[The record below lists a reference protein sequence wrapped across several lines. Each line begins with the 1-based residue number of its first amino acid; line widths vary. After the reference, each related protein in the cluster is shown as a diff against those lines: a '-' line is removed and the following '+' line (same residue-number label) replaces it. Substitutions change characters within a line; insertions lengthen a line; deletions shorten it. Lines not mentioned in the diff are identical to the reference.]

1 MAMSERPAMEK
12 LKQKIAELEQTITD
26 LNQEMQKLQQ
36 REQLLNIMAEKSFAG
51 AYVSQDGQ
59 FKFGS
64 WNTFSFAGYTIKDL
78 LGVKADSLI
87 HPEDRNF
94 VKTNARA
101 MLRGERTT
109 PYEFRIVTRGGQIR
123 WILETV
129 TSIMYEGKPAILG
142 NSMDITER
150 NLAEDARRESER
162 RLADIIE
169 FLPDATVVI
178 NCEGEVIA
186 WNRAMEKMTGVSA
199 KDMVGKGDYEYSLPF
214 YGDRRPVIVDL
225 VLKPDEELERRSS
238 GFDRKTNELVVETWV
253 PGIKTFVW
261 GKASPL
267 YDNNGHIVGAIAV
280 LRDITARKLAEDA
293 LRESERRLADIIEF
307 LPDATLVVNCEGVVI
322 AWNRAIEKMTGVS
335 AKDMVGKGNYE
346 YALPFYGER
355 RPVIIDLVLKPDE
368 AVERTYSVFDRK
380 KNELVV
386 EAWVPGVNAYVW
398 AKSSPLYDN
407 KGNIVGA
414 IEVIRDVTARKL
426 AEDALR
432 ESERR
437 LADIIEFLPDATLV
451 VNCEG
456 VVIAWNRAIEK
467 MTGVSAKDMVGKG
480 DYEYALPFFGERRP
494 FIIDL
499 VLKPDEVVEKTYS
512 AFDRQK
518 NELVVEIWAPGI
530 NAYAWGK
537 ASPLYDNKGN
547 IVGAIEVIRDI
558 TERKLQEDAL
568 RESER
573 RLADIIEFLPDA
585 AVVVN
590 CEGVVIAWNRAIE
603 KMTGVSAKDILGK
616 GNYEYALPFYGER
629 RPIIIDLVL
638 KPDESIEGTYSSFE
652 RQKNELV
659 AEKWA
664 SGINAYVWCKS
675 SPLYDNK
682 GNIVG
687 AIEVLRDITERKMAE
702 ESLIKR
708 ERELGIKSHE
718 LEELN
723 TALTV
728 LLKRREDDKK
738 ELEEMLVVNVNELVI
753 PYVEELK
760 RLKMDDRFMTYI
772 NILESNLRNILS
784 PFSHRL
790 SVKYLSLTNR
800 EVRVAELIKEGKSS
814 KEIAELLNVTES
826 SVNINRYR
834 LRKKLALK
842 KQDNLKVYLTSLP

>member
-1 MAMSERPAMEK
+1 MPEKPAYEK
-12 LKQKIAELEQTITD
+12 MKRKIAHLEETIAD
-26 LNQEMQKLQQ
+26 LNQKMKKLQQ

-51 AYVSQDGQ
+51 AYVSQDGS

-78 LGVKADSLI
+78 LGVKSDSLI

-94 VKTNARA
+94 VKTSARA
-101 MLRGERTT
+101 MLRGERTA

-123 WILETV
+123 WVVETV
-129 TSIMYEGKPAILG
+129 TPILYEGKPAILG

-169 FLPDATVVI
+169 FLPDAAVVI
-178 NCEGEVIA
+178 NCAGEAIA

-199 KDMVGKGDYEYSLPF
+199 KDMLGKGNYEYSLPF
-214 YGDRRPVIVDL
+214 YGDRRPVIVDF
-225 VLKPDEELERRSS
+225 VLKPDEALEKQSS
-238 GFDRKTNELVVETWV
+238 GFDRQKNELVVETWV
-253 PGIKTFVW
+253 PGINAYVW
-261 GKASPL
+261 GKSSPL

-307 LPDATLVVNCEGVVI
+307 LPDATLVVNCSGEVI
-322 AWNRAIEKMTGVS
+322 AWNRAIEKMTGVN
-335 AKDMVGKGNYE
+335 AKDIVGKGNYE
-346 YALPFYGER
+346 YSLPFYGER

-368 AVERTYSVFDRK
+368 TVEKTYLTFDREK
-380 KNELVV
+380 QELVV
-386 EAWVPGVNAYVW
+386 ETWAPCINAFVW
-398 AKSSPLYDN
+398 CKSSPLYNN
-407 KGNIVGA
+407 KGDIVGA
-414 IEVIRDVTARKL
+414 IEVIRDITERKL

-451 VNCEG
+451 VNCSGE
-456 VVIAWNRAIEK
+456 VIAWNRAIEK

-480 DYEYALPFFGERRP
+480 DYEYALPFYGERRP
-494 FIIDL
+494 LIIDL
-499 VLKPDEVVEKTYS
+499 VLEPDESVEKTYS
-512 AFDRQK
+512 IFDRQK
-518 NELVVEIWAPGI
+518 NELVVETWAPGM
-530 NAYAWGK
+530 NAFVWGK
-537 ASPLYDNKGN
+537 SSPLYDNKGN

-558 TERKLQEDAL
+558 TERKLAEDAL

-590 CEGVVIAWNRAIE
+590 CAGEVIAWNRAIE
-603 KMTGVSAKDILGK
+603 KMTGVSAKDMVGK
-616 GNYEYALPFYGER
+616 GDYEYALPFYEER

-638 KPDESIEGTYSSFE
+638 KPDEAVEKTYSAFD
-652 RQKNELV
+652 RQTHELV

-664 SGINAYVWCKS
+664 PGINAFVWCKS

-682 GNIVG
+682 GHIVG

-708 ERELGIKSHE
+708 ERE
-718 LEELN
+718 
-723 TALTV
+723 
-728 LLKRREDDKK
+728 
-738 ELEEMLVVNVNELVI
+738 
-753 PYVEELK
+753 
-760 RLKMDDRFMTYI
+760 
-772 NILESNLRNILS
+772 
-784 PFSHRL
+784 
-790 SVKYLSLTNR
+790 
-800 EVRVAELIKEGKSS
+800 
-814 KEIAELLNVTES
+814 
-826 SVNINRYR
+826 
-834 LRKKLALK
+834 
-842 KQDNLKVYLTSLP
+842 

>member
-1 MAMSERPAMEK
+1 MSEESENQK
-12 LKQKIAELEQTITD
+12 LKRKIARLEKTITD
-26 LNQEMQKLQQ
+26 LDQKMKKLQQ
-36 REQLLNIMAEKSFAG
+36 REELLNIMAEKSFAG

-101 MLRGERTT
+101 MLRGERTA
-109 PYEFRIVTRGGQIR
+109 PYEFRIVTREGQIR

-129 TSIMYEGKPAILG
+129 TPILYDGKQAILG
-142 NSMDITER
+142 NSLDITER

-162 RLADIIE
+162 RLSDIIE
-169 FLPDATVVI
+169 FLPDATLVI

-186 WNRAMEKMTGVSA
+186 WNRAMEKMSGVNA
-199 KDMVGKGDYEYSLPF
+199 NDMVGKGNYEYSLPF
-214 YGDRRPVIVDL
+214 YGERRPIIIDL
-225 VLKPDEELERRSS
+225 VLKPDKVVEKAYSV
-238 GFDRKTNELVVETWV
+238 FDRQKNELVVETWA
-253 PGIKTFVW
+253 PRIKAYIW

-267 YDNNGHIVGAIAV
+267 YDNKGHIVGAIAV

-293 LRESERRLADIIEF
+293 LRESERRLTDIIEF
-307 LPDATLVVNCEGVVI
+307 LPDATLVVNCAGEII
-322 AWNRAIEKMTGVS
+322 AWNRAIENMTGVS
-335 AKDMVGKGNYE
+335 SKDMVGKGNYE

-355 RPVIIDLVLKPDE
+355 RPFIIDLVLKPDE
-368 AVERTYSVFDRK
+368 ELEKTYSAFDRQ

-386 EAWVPGVNAYVW
+386 EIWAPGLSIFAW
-398 AKSSPLYDN
+398 AKASPLYDD
-407 KGNIVGA
+407 KGNLVGA
-414 IEVIRDVTARKL
+414 IEVIRDITKRRL

-451 VNCEG
+451 INCAGE
-456 VVIAWNRAIEK
+456 VIAWNRAMEK
-467 MTGVSAKDMVGKG
+467 MTGVSSKDMV
-480 DYEYALPFFGERRP
+480 
-494 FIIDL
+494 
-499 VLKPDEVVEKTYS
+499 
-512 AFDRQK
+512 
-518 NELVVEIWAPGI
+518 
-530 NAYAWGK
+530 
-537 ASPLYDNKGN
+537 
-547 IVGAIEVIRDI
+547 
-558 TERKLQEDAL
+558 
-568 RESER
+568 
-573 RLADIIEFLPDA
+573 
-585 AVVVN
+585 
-590 CEGVVIAWNRAIE
+590 
-603 KMTGVSAKDILGK
+603 GK
-616 GNYEYALPFYGER
+616 GNYEYALPFYGDR
-629 RPIIIDLVL
+629 RPVIVDLVL
-638 KPDESIEGTYSSFE
+638 KPDEDLENKSSGFD

-659 AEKWA
+659 VETWVP
-664 SGINAYVWCKS
+664 GIKAYIWGKA
-675 SPLYDNK
+675 SPLYDDK
-682 GNIVG
+682 GNILG
-687 AIEVLRDITERKMAE
+687 AIEVLRDITERKLAE
-702 ESLIKR
+702 EALVKR
-708 ERELGIKSHE
+708 ERELEIKSNE

-728 LLKRREDDKK
+728 LLKRRGDDRK
-738 ELEEMLVVNVNELVI
+738 ELEETLVLNINELVI

-760 RLKMDDRFMTYI
+760 RTKMDDRFMTYV

-814 KEIAELLNVTES
+814 KEVAELLNVTES

-842 KQDNLKVYLTSLP
+842 KQDNLRIYLTSLP